1 MEEMSIGVA
10 CVGAA
15 VLTGS
20 GVVGAMSVSAPRA
33 RMTDARIEDVGQRI
47 VALAAEVSQRLA
59 PADEISRSA
68 TNPR

>member
-1 MEEMSIGVA
+1 
-10 CVGAA
+10 
-15 VLTGS
+15 
-20 GVVGAMSVSAPRA
+20 MSVSAPRA